1 MNAIA
6 KKLKDRKLPTSIR
19 WATSCGAWKMK
30 IDAPEYDA
38 EEFRRKEKI
47 AIIVGLVYS
56 ALAMTVDVMEA
67 MG

>member
-1 MNAIA
+1 
-6 KKLKDRKLPTSIR
+6 
-19 WATSCGAWKMK
+19 MK
-30 IDAPEYDA
+30 IDAPTYDA

-56 ALAMTVDVMEA
+56 ALAMTVGVMEA

>member
-1 MNAIA
+1 MNAIS
-6 KKLKDRKLPTSIR
+6 KKLKVRRLPTSIR
-19 WATSCGAWKMK
+19 WAATCGAWKMK